1 MAEAQA
7 NNPATGTVEIS
18 VTTGHTGTAEI
29 FETLTAEVVDAVD
42 ADGLMDVAYTY
53 RWFYPADATTCATA
67 ADLAAGTNREIT
79 LRTGVFKNTLI
90 VTRSD
95 YNKQICVVVEF
106 EDDLGNAESLE
117 SDATSKVPSGAQI
130 DTNDHPANPMNF
142 SFFNTAVVGSIL
154 KVNTDEVNYPDL
166 AATPGYTYQW
176 IHWGE
181 HRAGPSRI
189 GDITG
194 ATGSTY
200 TVRESDYGKY
210 ISLGLTFSCDTSFD
224 SCSSGT
230 RTTFANSPTNFIEI
244 PDVTVTLNFNSFMD
258 EVVLN
263 TMLTATQPN
272 VPGVANPG
280 YEYYWYAVPVG
291 EELSLTDHFIPRP
304 TINVVNRFF
313 RPTVADI
320 GKNIVVIMEYE
331 DDFFGRYSA
340 TSAPV
345 GPVASGPVIVPPSTG
360 YYWDDNPETDNYLF
374 ADTSEMTYSFLPG
387 GGPERF
393 IYQWIY
399 VDEDG
404 GSTGAG
410 LGLADGDPS
419 NMKSYALTSVDNGK
433 YLQVRVTFD
442 VDGADKTFKA
452 NAQTPLITLRPT
464 TANTSVTVASE
475 GFTGEVDGA
484 EVGKE
489 VTATVSGYDGVA
501 PEYRYS
507 WYAAPEGVSI
517 TEHPIPGASDALSN
531 TYTPTA
537 AEIGKS
543 IVVIARIRNDFG
555 ADFSVTSAAIGPV
568 PNGPEILLSATAGGY
583 YWDDNPQ
590 TKNYIF
596 VDTSEMTYSY
606 LPGSPERFTYNWIYV
621 EENGNKAR
629 NAHGVINREQYDLK
643 YVDEL
648 EGLHLQVQVTFADS
662 IDGTL
667 RTVFGNMKTPL
678 ITKRPPIDSATNLT
692 ATVAR
697 GGGSVTLEW
706 DLTALGGEIPRIFQY
721 RYRPGAATYAADS
734 SRNWDDTPRITGG
747 QRRVVITEPLINNV
761 EYTFE
766 VRSVSSVT
774 EGLSGA
780 PDTATETYLHV
791 TRDCP

>member
-117 SDATSKVPSGAQI
+117 SAATSTVPSGAQI

-154 KVNTDEVNYPDL
+154 KVNTDQVNYPDM

-200 TVRESDYGKY
+200 TVLESDIGKY
-210 ISLGLTFSCDTSFD
+210 ISLELTFSCDTSFD

-244 PDVTVTLNFNSFMD
+244 PPASLTLTSEAFMGD
-258 EVVLN
+258 AQVAKK
-263 TMLTATQPN
+263 LTAT
-272 VPGVANPG
+272 VSGVLGVASPV
-280 YEYYWYAVPVG
+280 YEYYFYAVPVG
-291 EELSLTDHFIPRP
+291 EELSITDHFIPR
-304 TINVVNRFF
+304 TAVSVYNKDYY
-313 RPTVADI
+313 PTVADI
-320 GKNIVVIMEYE
+320 GKNIVAIVEFQ
-331 DDFFGRYSA
+331 DDFGVGLSI
-340 TSAPV
+340 TSAAF
-345 GPVASGPVIVPPSTG
+345 GPVASGPVIVPPRTG
-360 YYWDDNPETDNYLF
+360 YYWDDLGGTGEVLVVDTDAITFSYL
-374 ADTSEMTYSFLPG
+374 PVV
-387 GGPERF
+387 GPERF
-393 IYQWIY
+393 TYQWIY

-410 LGLADGDPS
+410 LGLADGVPS
-419 NMKSYALTSVDNGK
+419 NMKSYALTEVDNGK
-433 YLQVRVTFD
+433 YLQVRVTFNESVND
-442 VDGADKTFKA
+442 TARTIRA
-452 NAQTPLITLRPT
+452 NVQTPLITLRPT

-489 VTATVSGYDGVA
+489 LTATVSGYDGVA

-590 TKNYIF
+590 TKNYLF

-606 LPGSPERFTYNWIYV
+606 LPPGGPERFTYNWSYV
-621 EENGNKAR
+621 EENGNKVR

-697 GGGSVTLEW
+697 GGG
-706 DLTALGGEIPRIFQY
+706 ALRWNGI
-721 RYRPGAATYAADS
+721 
-734 SRNWDDTPRITGG
+734 
-747 QRRVVITEPLINNV
+747 
-761 EYTFE
+761 
-766 VRSVSSVT
+766 
-774 EGLSGA
+774 
-780 PDTATETYLHV
+780 
-791 TRDCP
+791 

>member
-1 MAEAQA
+1 MFAPHSSIRASGVGGRGGALFGRGRRMRTAAAAVLLAATVALLAWTQAAGGAPMAEAQA

-67 ADLAAGTNREIT
+67 ADLAAGTNREIS

-117 SDATSKVPSGAQI
+117 SDATSTVPSGAQI
-130 DTNDHPANPMNF
+130 DTNDHPDGLMNF

-154 KVNTDEVNYPDL
+154 KVNTDQVNYPDM

-200 TVRESDYGKY
+200 TVLESDIGTY
-210 ISLGLTFSCDTSFD
+210 ISLELTFSCDTSFD

-244 PDVTVTLNFNSFMD
+244 PPASLTLTSEAFMGD
-258 EVVLN
+258 AQVAKK
-263 TMLTATQPN
+263 LTAT
-272 VPGVANPG
+272 VSGVLGVASPV
-280 YEYYWYAVPVG
+280 YEYYFYAVPVG
-291 EELSLTDHFIPRP
+291 DELSITDHLIPRDAASRYEP
-304 TINVVNRFF
+304 DYY
-313 RPTVADI
+313 PTVADI
-320 GKNIVVIMEYE
+320 GKNIVAIVEFQ
-331 DDFFGRYSA
+331 DDFGVGLSI
-340 TSAPV
+340 TSAAF
-345 GPVASGPVIVPPSTG
+345 GPVASGPVIVPPRTG
-360 YYWDDNPETDNYLF
+360 YYWDDLGGTGEVLVVDTDAITFSYL
-374 ADTSEMTYSFLPG
+374 PVG
-387 GGPERF
+387 GDERF
-393 IYQWIY
+393 TYEWIY

-404 GSTGAG
+404 GSTGSAG
-410 LGLADGDPS
+410 GVPS
-419 NMKSYALTSVDNGK
+419 DMKSYALTEVDNGK
-433 YLQVRVTFD
+433 YLQVRVTFNES
-442 VDGADKTFKA
+442 VNGTARTIRA
-452 NAQTPLITLRPT
+452 NVQTPLITLRPT
-464 TANTSVTVASE
+464 ATNTSVTVASAAFL
-475 GFTGEVDGA
+475 GGA

-489 VTATVSGYDGVA
+489 LTATVSGYLGVTT
-501 PEYRYS
+501 PGYRYS

-543 IVVIARIRNDFG
+543 IVVIARFQNDFG
-555 ADFSVTSAAIGPV
+555 SDLSATSAAIGPV
-568 PNGPEILLSATAGGY
+568 PNGPEILLSATSGGY

-590 TKNYIF
+590 TKNYLF
-596 VDTSEMTYSY
+596 ADTSEMTYSY
-606 LPGSPERFTYNWIYV
+606 LPPGGPERFTYNWIYV

-706 DLTALGGEIPRIFQY
+706 I
-721 RYRPGAATYAADS
+721 
-734 SRNWDDTPRITGG
+734 
-747 QRRVVITEPLINNV
+747 
-761 EYTFE
+761 
-766 VRSVSSVT
+766 
-774 EGLSGA
+774 
-780 PDTATETYLHV
+780 
-791 TRDCP
+791 